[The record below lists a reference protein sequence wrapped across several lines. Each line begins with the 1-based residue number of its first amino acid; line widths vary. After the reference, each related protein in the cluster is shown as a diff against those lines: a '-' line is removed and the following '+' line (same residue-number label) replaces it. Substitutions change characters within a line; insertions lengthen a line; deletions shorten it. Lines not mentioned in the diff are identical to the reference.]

1 MAAYVSVSFTP
12 KDPERLQQYAAAV
25 PATLAPY
32 HGKVLARGPA
42 EALHGES
49 DFKMQVLIA
58 FTDKGAAN
66 AWYESSEYQALIA
79 GRDLAMDSRFILL
92 GD

>member
-32 HGKVLARGPA
+32 HGKVLAVARQKPYTVN
-42 EALHGES
+42 LTL
-49 DFKMQVLIA
+49 KC
-58 FTDKGAAN
+58 
-66 AWYESSEYQALIA
+66 
-79 GRDLAMDSRFILL
+79 RC
-92 GD
+92 